1 MILRLKILR
10 GEKFNMWAQA
20 KSWLLALL
28 QLIHN
33 TITGIGLSSNFA
45 WGLAIIILTLIVRAA
60 MHPLTQRQMLS
71 MQKMQK
77 IQPMLKV
84 LQEKYAD
91 DKDALNR
98 ETMALYKEHK
108 INPASGCLPLLIQ
121 LPMFILLYGVLY
133 DLTKTEAFTNVTF
146 FGVNLGG
153 SVLTTIAD
161 ALNLYKEVIV
171 DGVTTQVPVPTEE
184 LGVVMVFLSAFTNL
198 GLLFSNIG
206 MWIFNFILLILIAFL
221 TWYQQHISSA
231 GNPQM
236 AMMNWFMPLFLTFIC
251 FSLPGGVLL
260 YWGVSSL
267 MGIVHQLRVS
277 KKTAVE
283 MSTKPTLY
291 QEKPKSAK

>member
-1 MILRLKILR
+1 
-10 GEKFNMWAQA
+10 MWTQA
-20 KSWLLALL
+20 KALL
-28 QLIHN
+28 QGLLEIIHN
-33 TITGIGLSSNFA
+33 AMTGIGLGSNFA
-45 WGLAIIILTLIVRAA
+45 WGLAIIVLTLLVRAA
-60 MHPLTQRQMLS
+60 MHPLTQRQMVS

-77 IQPMLKV
+77 LQPMLKV
-84 LQEKYAD
+84 LQDKYGD

-121 LPMFILLYGVLY
+121 LPIFILLYGVLY

-146 FGVNLGG
+146 LGVNLGG
-153 SVLTTIAD
+153 SVLTTVAD
-161 ALNLYKEVIV
+161 ALNLV
-171 DGVTTQVPVPTEE
+171 DEAGVRIPDEQ
-184 LGVVMVFLSAFTNL
+184 LGLVMVFLSSFTNL
-198 GLLFSNIG
+198 GLLFSRIG

-251 FSLPGGVLL
+251 FGLPGGVLL

-277 KKTAVE
+277 KKTSEE
-283 MSTKPTLY
+283 MKTKPVLY
-291 QEKPKSAK
+291 KDKPKAK